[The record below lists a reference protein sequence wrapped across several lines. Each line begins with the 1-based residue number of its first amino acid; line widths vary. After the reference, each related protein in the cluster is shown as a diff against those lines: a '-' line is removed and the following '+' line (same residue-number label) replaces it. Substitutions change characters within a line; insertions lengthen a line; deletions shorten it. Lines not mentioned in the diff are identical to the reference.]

1 MGRKKIE
8 ALEEV
13 KRNYVRMALESG
25 NYSSIARHA
34 GISRTTLRKWISEY
48 EDEVRNQ
55 MEDPTSAILSTDPTK
70 EELKAKY
77 EQAMKLLGEK
87 ELEVVMLRNLLKKT
101 QYRP

>member
-1 MGRKKIE
+1 MSKKIE

-25 NYSSIARHA
+25 NYSSISRNA
-34 GISRTTLRKWISEY
+34 GISRSTLTRWIKEY
-48 EDEVRNQ
+48 EDEVRDQ
-55 MEDPTSAILSTDPTK
+55 MQDPASAILSTEPSR

-87 ELEVVMLRNLLKKT
+87 ELEVAMLRNLLKKN

>member
-48 EDEVRNQ
+48 EDEVRDQ

-87 ELEVVMLRNLLKKT
+87 ELEVVMLRNLLKKP

>member
-48 EDEVRNQ
+48 EDEVRDQ